1 MITYDRAPEIVDL
14 IKEFGFCAV
23 EVVMKNTHH
32 SKLPELVI
40 TRRRMFAGGRD
51 LNRCA
56 LRWAGE
62 LPVFTISESAKGIS

>member
-1 MITYDRAPEIVDL
+1 MTYDRAPEIVDL

-40 TRRRMFAGGRD
+40 TRRRMF
-51 LNRCA
+51 
-56 LRWAGE
+56 
-62 LPVFTISESAKGIS
+62 S